1 MKEVTSEKL
10 DIVENASEEKEEQ
23 ASETSQA
30 KSTKKTGSK
39 KTKKDPEAEMMDA
52 LERVRQEERAKLE
65 ALQAREREKT
75 RQMVEKERAKLE
87 AELEKEIKALEAQ
100 LAKEMAKAEITDPVP
115 SLSLREEKPEVPK
128 RTRKKAAA
136 KPATKVPAE
145 KEVVQ
150 TAVAIDLGD
159 QPVPEAAASE
169 AKVPAK
175 APAEVPV
182 PAESMEAAQESAA
195 LSETAFADAVSAD
208 VEPGAAEVPA
218 EVTETV
224 AVAPQ
229 EGADAVSADLKPGA
243 AEIPAEVT
251 ETVAVAPQEGADAV
265 SADLKP
271 GAAEIPAEVTE
282 TVAVAPQAGTDVP
295 LEKAEISAEIAAPA
309 TAEKDAG
316 TVINSLEKLREKVF
330 AQKQLERELLEKE
343 ATRIQEKDRQL
354 LEKINLVYEELQ
366 QEELQGTQTQIDSLL
381 EESEKLRRRIDEL
394 EAIVN
399 KVKALKLNDI
409 SVIDE
414 KTFELTKEFTVY
426 ASDSASVNK
435 LIKDIEAELESLTE
449 EHQKSLAKLREAEA
463 AKDQFYAQLLKLE
476 SENKANQQEIKR
488 LRTELENKEKLYYS
502 QISNL
507 NNQILK
513 AEERLKEERDN
524 IRSVL
529 MEIETLKFEKQKL
542 MNENTGLKAE
552 IEMLKDKLEKRL
564 ESSID
569 VAARIDLLEAEKS
582 LLENKILQLNKQLIH
597 KERMKPE
604 GRADDPYSDL
614 LSEIRRLKQD
624 VEELKTRQFPFFM
637 PDFSAYSGAEK
648 NCPYVRFFNPMLIP
662 NLTPQPQ
669 PLNEELVRE
678 VRELKKEFENFK
690 QGKSSDED
698 GADNGEKQRLE
709 EYSRKLEEYREEL
722 ERNKAELNLLAERK
736 DKEIAKI
743 TQDFETQMQA
753 KDKEKNMIKAEKEKK
768 IQELQQKI
776 REKDA
781 LIEKINQE
789 VKRLTEEDIFDPE
802 FKRKI
807 RVIRDMRRE
816 CEEKAVKME
825 EEHLH
830 NVKAV
835 KEKIDGKNLEIDVI
849 NDRIFQLEMSFRQAG
864 DYSSAAQEEYEKS
877 KSKLLLERGLHE
889 EKLRELEE
897 DMKRLESKY
906 EDFLKGN
913 AEEIE
918 KLNNQEAETIE
929 FYLNKLRRSRA
940 KQLEGFQNPESEKQ
954 ELLDQL
960 DRLKEEPES
969 NPDEIEVDMPF
980 VAPQEDKSSDLENE
994 IEELTRQYSVYY
1006 SQITELKAEQDK
1018 RVEAEKRLRMNDRN
1032 VYDYCSSKVNLEE
1045 CLKAYQ
1051 EKSLLAEEK
1060 ENELSRT
1067 GDRSAQLKLKA
1078 ELQDLEVHRNDLR
1091 AKIDFYRKQIQEFER
1106 ADIVQKYQSLLMQI
1120 EKINNIL
1127 REKREKAQEIKALVQ
1142 AKTRELEML
1151 RG

>member
-195 LSETAFADAVSAD
+195 LSETAF
-208 VEPGAAEVPA
+208 
-218 EVTETV
+218 
-224 AVAPQ
+224 
-229 EGADAVSADLKPGA
+229 
-243 AEIPAEVT
+243 
-251 ETVAVAPQEGADAV
+251 ADAV